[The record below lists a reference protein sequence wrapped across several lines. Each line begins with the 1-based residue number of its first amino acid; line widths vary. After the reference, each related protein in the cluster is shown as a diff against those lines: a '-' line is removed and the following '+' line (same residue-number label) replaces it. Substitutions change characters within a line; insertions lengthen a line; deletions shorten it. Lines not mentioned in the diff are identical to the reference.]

1 VATLDLGVF
10 LSSEEH
16 GPGELVSFAQA
27 AEQAGLDAVL
37 ISDHFHPWLDEQ
49 GQSPFVWSV
58 IGGIAATT
66 KLRITTG
73 VTCPT
78 VRTHPAVIAQAAA
91 TSALMAPGRF
101 RLGVGSGENLNEH
114 ILGGAWPPVRERLR
128 MLEEAIEVMRK
139 LWTGRIVTHHGEHY
153 TVNNAQLYSVP
164 ESPPPVLVSAF
175 GPKAT
180 SLAARVGEGFV
191 NVKPDAD
198 LARQYRDQG
207 GGGPVVGAMKVCWAG
222 SAEEGV
228 RTAHRVWRTEGLPG
242 QLAQELPMPAHF
254 AQATELVTEQMIADM
269 VPCGPD
275 PQPYVAAIDRYR
287 AAGFDELYINQIGKD
302 QAGFLRFLTAEIVPH
317 LSPTSSGE

>member
-1 VATLDLGVF
+1 MELGYF

-16 GPGELVSFAQA
+16 GPRELVGFAQA
-27 AEQAGLDAVL
+27 AEQSGLEEVL

-66 KLRITTG
+66 TLRITTG

-78 VRTHPAVIAQAAA
+78 VRTHPAVVAQAAA

-114 ILGGAWPPVRERLR
+114 ILGGAWPPVRQRLQ

-139 LWTGRIVTHHGEHY
+139 LWTGRIVTHRGTHY
-153 TVNNAQLYSVP
+153 TVAHAQLYSVP
-164 ESPPPVLVSAF
+164 DAPPPVLVSAF

-180 SLAARVGEGFV
+180 ALAARVGEGFV
-191 NVKPDAD
+191 NVKPDAE
-198 LARQYRDQG
+198 LVRQYRDEG
-207 GGGPVVGAMKVCWAG
+207 GSGPAVGAMKVCWAA

-228 RTAHRVWRTEGLPG
+228 GTAHRLWRTEALPG

-254 AQATELVTEQMIADM
+254 TQATGLVTEQMIADLI
-269 VPCGPD
+269 PCGPD
-275 PQPYVAAIDRYR
+275 PAPYVAAIDRYR
-287 AAGFDELYINQIGKD
+287 AAGFDELYVNQIGKD
-302 QAGFLRFLTAEIVPH
+302 QTGFLRFFSSEVLPH
-317 LSPTSSGE
+317 AGRS